1 MSNRDKQIE
10 LKNKIVA
17 GLEKVY
23 ERLIEF
29 KKEKKSELVIMQDG
43 KIVKIKPE

>member
-1 MSNRDKQIE
+1 MTTVEKQLE
-10 LKNKIVA
+10 LKDKILI

-29 KKEKKSELVIMQDG
+29 KKLKNTELVIIKDN

>member
-1 MSNRDKQIE
+1 MTKKDKQIE
-10 LKNKIVA
+10 LKEKVVK

-29 KKEKKSELVIMQDG
+29 KKLKNSELVIMQDG
-43 KIVKIKPE
+43 KIVKIKPQ

>member
-1 MSNRDKQIE
+1 MSNRDKQNE